1 MKKHLRILYGCDDRF
16 DIVIN
21 TAKVCEKHFDSIVII
36 NSGPKEF
43 YERLKN
49 NVSSNIEVK
58 QLEKFLEIES
68 CRRAMI
74 EDVPANEWV
83 LWLDADE
90 RPSPELLNNL
100 DDVLKLADE
109 DNYNII
115 RLIWCEH
122 TEGIRIPVYTPLPK
136 THEEFINKFSG
147 HYFMPLRL
155 VKKQEGI
162 SVASN
167 FGAHELFVLNNEKV
181 MYSPNIVYHMK
192 SHIQYYQSV
201 VFSGFLNPFAHV
213 NCSNL
218 EVLRECLNHPNY
230 IELRNFQKKHKIF
243 TSNDFVQKVKIE
255 KDEEFIK
262 EIKLLFSSFKD
273 IDISGGLGT
282 QHNNVNVTFKYMK
295 DFSEKYGLN
304 VESPHY
310 PCNENCCNYDGIQL

>member
-21 TAKVCEKHFDSIVII
+21 TAKVCEKHFDSIVIL

-74 EDVPANEWV
+74 EDVPTNEWV

-136 THEEFINKFSG
+136 THEEFVNKFSG

-181 MYSPNIVYHMK
+181 MYKVVSIDNDGLERLLAEPMVPVKQIVSSKNRVEKYNLITFGYN
-192 SHIQYYQSV
+192 SS
-201 VFSGFLNPFAHV
+201 NV
-213 NCSNL
+213 NETN
-218 EVLRECLNHPNY
+218 NY
-230 IELRNFQKKHKIF
+230 IIDDIKGNINDNSTLTIKGYTDQTGTAAYNRQLSLRRAEEISHYFQSNKIITKGVGF
-243 TSNDFVQKVKIE
+243 DEILYPLQFPEGRFYSRTVNIMVDTIEDSN
-255 KDEEFIK
+255 
-262 EIKLLFSSFKD
+262 
-273 IDISGGLGT
+273 
-282 QHNNVNVTFKYMK
+282 
-295 DFSEKYGLN
+295 
-304 VESPHY
+304 
-310 PCNENCCNYDGIQL
+310 